1 MDRDAASDDPS
12 GMSSRNGHGAP
23 ERMVFTAHGA
33 AARCIARVVTV
44 CCDACEEAGR
54 PLSELQKV
62 TLIEAALLEFDGF
75 GTHLGSLVALSDL
88 LRDLDDA

>member
-1 MDRDAASDDPS
+1 MDAEAACEDPS
-12 GMSSRNGHGAP
+12 RMSSRNGHGAP
-23 ERMVFTAHGA
+23 GRTVSTAHGA
-33 AARCIARVVTV
+33 TARCIARVVV
-44 CCDACEEAGR
+44 VGCDACEDAGL

-75 GTHLGSLVALSDL
+75 GTHLGSLVALGEL